1 MEEKAPKIV
10 IAYSTLTSLT
20 LVNNNCGV
28 SQDVEERYKQHTVHF
43 KSLHF
48 RRSLFGSIA
57 GVVLRESLVLS
68 RFVLKFNPEKPV
80 PVLERYRWVDVIVLF
95 CFGSTTNKVKC
106 HHLSFRIER
115 KGD

>member
-1 MEEKAPKIV
+1 MEEKAPNIV
-10 IAYSTLTSLT
+10 IAYSTLTSLAP
-20 LVNNNCGV
+20 VYNNCGV
-28 SQDVEERYKQHTVHF
+28 SQDVEERYEEHTVHF
-43 KSLHF
+43 RSLHF
-48 RRSLFGSIA
+48 RGSLLRSIT
-57 GVVLRESLVLS
+57 GVVLRECLVLL

-95 CFGSTTNKVKC
+95 CFGSTANKVKC